1 MKFPISWFVGLRY
14 TRAKRRNHFISFI
27 AIFSMLGIA
36 LGVMVLITVLSV
48 MNGFEREL
56 RERILGTVPHVL
68 VGQRGGGVEDWQGLA
83 KKVYQAP
90 GVVAV
95 SPYID
100 STAMF
105 KSSYAG
111 TEYGILQGILPDE
124 EKRVSVIE
132 DYMVSGSLDSL
143 QPGEFGI
150 ILGSAMAQNLGL
162 WAGDKVTV
170 LVVEGSTVSPAGI
183 SPRYR
188 RFTIEGIFETKSELD
203 SRVAFIHIHDA
214 GKLLR
219 KGDTVSALR
228 IKVQNVLE
236 AHHTAHYLR
245 GTYSKVND
253 GKPHGLGSDYWVSD
267 WNRTQGPLFRAIQME
282 KTMMFVLLTL
292 IIAVAAF
299 NIVSTMVM
307 VVTDKQAD
315 IAILRTLGASPA
327 TILKIFVVQGSI
339 NGVFGTL
346 LGVIS
351 GVALATNLPAIVAFF
366 EQKFGVSVVPGDVY
380 FIGFLPSE
388 LNYSDVI
395 VITAVAL
402 GMSIAATLYPA
413 WRGSRTRPAEALKYE

>member
-1 MKFPISWFVGLRY
+1 
-14 TRAKRRNHFISFI
+14 
-27 AIFSMLGIA
+27 MLGIA

-56 RERILGTVPHVL
+56 RERILGTVPHVI
-68 VGQRGGGVEDWQGLA
+68 VGERAQGVTDWKSLEQQVL
-83 KKVYQAP
+83 QAP
-90 GVVAV
+90 DVVAA

-111 TEYGILQGILPDE
+111 TEYGILQGILP
-124 EKRVSVIE
+124 EKETKVSVIE
-132 DYMVSGSLDSL
+132 DYMISGSLNEL
-143 QPGEFGI
+143 VEGEYGV
-150 ILGSAMAQNLGL
+150 ILGAAMARNLGL
-162 WAGDKVTV
+162 WRGDKVTV

-188 RFTIEGIFETKSELD
+188 RFTIQGIFETKSELD
-203 SRVAFIHIHDA
+203 SRVAMIHIADA
-214 GKLLR
+214 AKLLR
-219 KGDTVSALR
+219 KGDKVSALR
-228 IKVQNVLE
+228 IRVHDVLN
-236 AHHTAHYLR
+236 AYMTSNYLR
-245 GTYSKVND
+245 AN
-253 GKPHGLGSDYWVSD
+253 LGEDFWVSD
-267 WNRTQGPLFRAIQME
+267 WNRSQGPLFRAIQME

-315 IAILRTLGASPA
+315 IAILRTLGASPS

-339 NGVFGTL
+339 NGVVGTIV
-346 LGVIS
+346 GVIS
-351 GVALATNLPAIVAFF
+351 GVALATNLPAIVKFF
-366 EQKFGVSVVPGDVY
+366 EEKFGVSVVPGDVY

-388 LNYSDVI
+388 LNAVDVT

-402 GMSIAATLYPA
+402 LMSVLATLYPA

>member
-1 MKFPISWFVGLRY
+1 
-14 TRAKRRNHFISFI
+14 
-27 AIFSMLGIA
+27 MLGIA

-56 RERILGTVPHVL
+56 RERILGTVPHVI
-68 VGQRGGGVEDWQGLA
+68 VGERAQGVTDWKSLEQQVL
-83 KKVYQAP
+83 QAP
-90 GVVAV
+90 DVVAA

-111 TEYGILQGILPDE
+111 TEYGILQGILP
-124 EKRVSVIE
+124 EKETKVSVIE
-132 DYMVSGSLDSL
+132 DYMISGSLNEL
-143 QPGEFGI
+143 VEGKYGV
-150 ILGSAMAQNLGL
+150 ILGAAMARNLGL
-162 WAGDKVTV
+162 WRGDKVTV

-188 RFTIEGIFETKSELD
+188 RFTIQGIFETKSELD
-203 SRVAFIHIHDA
+203 SRVAMIHIADA
-214 GKLLR
+214 AKLLR
-219 KGDTVSALR
+219 KGDKVSALR
-228 IKVQNVLE
+228 IRVHDVLN
-236 AHHTAHYLR
+236 AYMTSNYLR
-245 GTYSKVND
+245 AN
-253 GKPHGLGSDYWVSD
+253 LGEDFWVSD
-267 WNRTQGPLFRAIQME
+267 WNRSQGPLFRAIQME

-315 IAILRTLGASPA
+315 IAILRTLGASPS

-339 NGVFGTL
+339 NGVVGTIV
-346 LGVIS
+346 GVIS
-351 GVALATNLPAIVAFF
+351 GVALATNLPAIVKFF
-366 EQKFGVSVVPGDVY
+366 EEKFGVSVVPGDVY

-388 LNYSDVI
+388 LNAVDVT

-402 GMSIAATLYPA
+402 LMSVLATLYPA

>member
-1 MKFPISWFVGLRY
+1 MKFPISWFIGLRY
-14 TRAKRRNHFISFI
+14 TRAKRKNHFISFI

-56 RERILGTVPHVL
+56 RERILGTVPHVI
-68 VGQRGGGVEDWQGLA
+68 VGERAQGVTDWKSLEQQVL
-83 KKVYQAP
+83 QAP
-90 GVVAV
+90 DVVAA

-111 TEYGILQGILPDE
+111 TEYGILQGILP
-124 EKRVSVIE
+124 EKETKVSVIE
-132 DYMVSGSLDSL
+132 DYMISGSLNEL
-143 QPGEFGI
+143 VEGKYGV
-150 ILGSAMAQNLGL
+150 ILGAAMARNLGL
-162 WAGDKVTV
+162 WRGDKVTV

-188 RFTIEGIFETKSELD
+188 RFTIQGIFETKSELD
-203 SRVAFIHIHDA
+203 SRVAMIHIADA
-214 GKLLR
+214 AKLLR
-219 KGDTVSALR
+219 KGDKVSALR
-228 IKVQNVLE
+228 IRVHDVLN
-236 AHHTAHYLR
+236 AYMTSNYLR
-245 GTYSKVND
+245 AN
-253 GKPHGLGSDYWVSD
+253 LGEDFWVSD
-267 WNRTQGPLFRAIQME
+267 WNRSQGPLFRAIQME

-315 IAILRTLGASPA
+315 IAILRTLGASPS

-339 NGVFGTL
+339 NGVVGTIV
-346 LGVIS
+346 GVIS
-351 GVALATNLPAIVAFF
+351 GVALATNLPAIVKFF
-366 EQKFGVSVVPGDVY
+366 EEKFGVSVVPGDVY

-388 LNYSDVI
+388 LNAVDVT

-402 GMSIAATLYPA
+402 LMSVLATLYPA

>member
-1 MKFPISWFVGLRY
+1 MKFPISWFIGLRY
-14 TRAKRRNHFISFI
+14 TRAKRKNHFISFI

-56 RERILGTVPHVL
+56 RERILGTVPHVI
-68 VGQRGGGVEDWQGLA
+68 VGERAQGVTDWKSLEQQVL
-83 KKVYQAP
+83 QAP
-90 GVVAV
+90 DVVAA

-111 TEYGILQGILPDE
+111 TEYGILQGILP
-124 EKRVSVIE
+124 EKETKVSVIE
-132 DYMVSGSLDSL
+132 DYMISGSLNEL
-143 QPGEFGI
+143 VEGEYGV
-150 ILGSAMAQNLGL
+150 ILGAAMARNLGL
-162 WAGDKVTV
+162 WRGDKVTV

-188 RFTIEGIFETKSELD
+188 RFTIQGIFETKSELD
-203 SRVAFIHIHDA
+203 SRVAMIHIADA
-214 GKLLR
+214 AKLLR
-219 KGDTVSALR
+219 KGDKVSALR
-228 IKVQNVLE
+228 IRVHDVLN
-236 AHHTAHYLR
+236 AYMTSNYLR
-245 GTYSKVND
+245 AN
-253 GKPHGLGSDYWVSD
+253 LGEDFWVSD
-267 WNRTQGPLFRAIQME
+267 WNRSQGPLFRAIQME

-315 IAILRTLGASPA
+315 IAILRTLGASPS

-339 NGVFGTL
+339 NGVVGTIV
-346 LGVIS
+346 GVIS
-351 GVALATNLPAIVAFF
+351 GVALATNLPAIVKFF
-366 EQKFGVSVVPGDVY
+366 EEKFGVSVVPGDVY

-388 LNYSDVI
+388 LNAVDVT

-402 GMSIAATLYPA
+402 LMSVLATLYPA